1 MAYGKDNRSGLS
13 LKGRRISAVTVLVGL
28 VMLLVPALAYMQYQ
42 WLGQLSTAERERM
55 QRTLRTAAAQFATEF
70 DTELSRALVGL
81 QVDGPTIRD
90 ENWTGYAQRFS
101 AWTSGTT
108 EPRLVREVLLVD
120 TLPGT
125 ELPVMGSPATV
136 PVEQLRLRRWNPQS
150 LAFEPADWSGD
161 LVTIRTSLATHFI
174 GFQVERARTPGNGGG
189 GERIRRDG
197 NMSISLGDDSTLIAP
212 VTLFELPDNRRG
224 APKITVLG
232 FTIVRLDPI
241 VVRDT
246 LLASLAARHFH
257 GDDEEVDYRVAVV
270 QKDDVKQVVWE
281 SEPGVAQRIAASPD
295 VTQNFMGPRPDQM
308 FIFARGGTGTIPPP
322 PPAPPAPP
330 SGVVTVTPP
339 HPADDAT
346 KMRTENLVVS
356 MVERETRANG
366 TSRVVTRTGQFSPFE
381 GRWVLMAKHRAGSL
395 EAAVAA
401 VRQRNLLVSSSVL
414 LLLTMAIGL
423 IVVSARRAQELARQ
437 QMEFVAA
444 VSHELRTPVSVI
456 GAAAGNLADGV
467 VGDPARVRKYGETI
481 QGEAR
486 RLAETVER
494 VLQLAGIAAGRAAA
508 APVAVA
514 PADLVHDSVGA
525 CRTEI
530 ENAGVQVEIEIA
542 PNLPP
547 VLGDV
552 TALRSALQNLI
563 SNAVK
568 YGGDA
573 RWVRISAGTGNPS
586 SFAKATADKKA
597 RTPRQVNFTVEDR
610 GLGIDADDRKH
621 IFEPFYRGR
630 AAVSKQIQGS
640 GLGLNLVA
648 RIAEAHGGK
657 VSVTSEPG
665 EGSVFTISL
674 PAATDR
680 AAAESQAAFAG
691 GLETSRS

>member
-1 MAYGKDNRSGLS
+1 
-13 LKGRRISAVTVLVGL
+13 
-28 VMLLVPALAYMQYQ
+28 MLLVPALAYMQYQ
-42 WLGQLSTAERERM
+42 WLGQLSQAERERM

-70 DTELSRALVGL
+70 DTELSRALVSL
-81 QVDGPTIRD
+81 QVDGTTIRE
-90 ENWTGYAQRFS
+90 ENWTGYAQRYS
-101 AWTSGTT
+101 AWTNSAA
-108 EPRLVREVLLVD
+108 EPRLVREVLIVD

-125 ELPVMGSPATV
+125 ELPAMGSPTAV
-136 PVEQLRLRRWNPQS
+136 PVDRLRLRRWNTQALTFEAIEWTAD
-150 LAFEPADWSGD
+150 LARLRE
-161 LVTIRTSLATHFI
+161 SLATHFM
-174 GFQVERARTPGNGGG
+174 GFQVDRGRSGGG
-189 GERIRRDG
+189 DRGRRESS
-197 NMSISLGDDSTLIAP
+197 MPISLGDDNTLVSP
-212 VTLFELPDNRRG
+212 VALFELPDGRRG
-224 APKITVLG
+224 PPKITILG
-232 FTIVRLDPI
+232 FTVVRLDPV
-241 VVRDT
+241 VVRET

-257 GDDEEVDYRVAVV
+257 GDDEQVAYRVAVV
-270 QKDDVKQVVWE
+270 QKGDVSSVVWE
-281 SEPGVAQRIAASPD
+281 SEPGVAKLIAASPD
-295 VTQNFMGPRPDQM
+295 VSTNFMAPRPDQM
-308 FIFARGGTGTIPPP
+308 FVFARGAAGSIPPP
-322 PPAPPAPP
+322 PPAPPVHIEQSAPGARDP
-330 SGVVTVTPP
+330 IDK
-339 HPADDAT
+339 A
-346 KMRTENLVVS
+346 RTENFVVS
-356 MVERETRANG
+356 TMVERETRGGGA
-366 TSRVVTRTGQFSPFE
+366 RVITRTGQFNPME

-414 LLLTMAIGL
+414 LLLTLAIGL

-508 APVAVA
+508 AQVPVQ
-514 PADLVHDSVGA
+514 PSELVHDSVGA
-525 CRTEI
+525 CRDEI
-530 ENAGVQVEIEIA
+530 EKAGVEVEIEIA
-542 PNLPP
+542 PDLPQ

-568 YGGDA
+568 YGGEA
-573 RWVRISAGTGNPS
+573 RWLRVTAKPESLRLGKASSSPRSGQAGPPIKNI
-586 SFAKATADKKA
+586 
-597 RTPRQVNFTVEDR
+597 VFTVEDH

-630 AAVSKQIQGS
+630 AAVSQQIQGS

-648 RIAEAHGGK
+648 RIAEAHGGR

-665 EGSVFTISL
+665 KGSVFTISL
-674 PAATDR
+674 PTVTDR
-680 AAAESQAAFAG
+680 AAAESRAAFAA